1 MVRLSAPACSPEL
14 DWAKGSHR
22 GGLHIHFWPEEAAE
36 FCVFPFLAAVAGLSV
51 ATKEIGQGATKDV
64 GVSVLGVRKRAVRL
78 GAALLEL
85 LQLSLALK

>member
-1 MVRLSAPACSPEL
+1 MHVVRLSAPACSPEL
-14 DWAKGSHR
+14 NWAK
-22 GGLHIHFWPEEAAE
+22 GLHIHFWPEEAAE

-64 GVSVLGVRKRAVRL
+64 GVSVLCVRKRAVRL